1 MNQRLITEQDAVF
14 IISVAA
20 RLVEMHPSTLRK
32 YERCGLL
39 EPGRLSG
46 RLRLYSEDDI
56 ARLRQIKGL
65 VEERG
70 INLAGVELILA
81 LTDRIEQLRRIA
93 EEEPDSDRVRQAARS
108 LADRILK
115 TLGRPSPNADRLS
128 SPAPATSS
136 QAQYPNPAPR
146 AARAE

>member
-1 MNQRLITEQDAVF
+1 MISEQEAVF

-65 VEERG
+65 VEDRG

-93 EEEPDSDRVRQAARS
+93 EEEPDSDRVRQAARI
-108 LADRILK
+108 LADTLLVK
-115 TLGRPSPNADRLS
+115 LGRPAPDSERHS
-128 SPAPATSS
+128 SPAKRASS
-136 QAQYPNPAPR
+136 R
-146 AARAE
+146 

>member
-1 MNQRLITEQDAVF
+1 MNHGLISEQDAVF
-14 IISVAA
+14 IIRVAA

-39 EPGRLSG
+39 EPSRLSG

-56 ARLRQIKGL
+56 ARLRQIKEL

-70 INLAGVELILA
+70 INLAGVEFILA

-93 EEEPDSDRVRQAARS
+93 EEEPDSDRVRQAARI
-108 LADRILK
+108 LANAMLTKLARPAADADRHAAP
-115 TLGRPSPNADRLS
+115 TTEASPR
-128 SPAPATSS
+128 
-136 QAQYPNPAPR
+136 
-146 AARAE
+146 

>member
-1 MNQRLITEQDAVF
+1 MNQSLIGEQDAVF

-65 VEERG
+65 VDERG

-93 EEEPDSDRVRQAARS
+93 EEEPDSERVRQATRS
-108 LADRILK
+108 LAYTILK
-115 TLGRPSPNADRLS
+115 TLGRPSPNADRRS
-128 SPAPATSS
+128 SPAPRASS
-136 QAQYPNPAPR
+136 R
-146 AARAE
+146 

>member
-1 MNQRLITEQDAVF
+1 MKEPQLSDQDAVF

-39 EPGRLSG
+39 EPCRLSG
-46 RLRLYSEDDI
+46 RLRLYSEEDI

-70 INLAGVELILA
+70 INLAGVELA
-81 LTDRIEQLRRIA
+81 LDLTERAEQLRRVA
-93 EEEPDSDRVRQAARS
+93 DEESDADRVRFAARY
-108 LADRILK
+108 LADAMLK
-115 TLGRPSPNADRLS
+115 ILGRPASDEQSPKENSAG
-128 SPAPATSS
+128 ATV
-136 QAQYPNPAPR
+136 R
-146 AARAE
+146 

>member
-1 MNQRLITEQDAVF
+1 MISEQDAVF

-81 LTDRIEQLRRIA
+81 LTDRIEQLRRIV
-93 EEEPDSDRVRQAARS
+93 EEEPDSDRVRLAAKI
-108 LADRILK
+108 LADTMLAK
-115 TLGRPSPNADRLS
+115 LGRPAPGSDRLS
-128 SPAPATSS
+128 SPTATASS
-136 QAQYPNPAPR
+136 GVGSD
-146 AARAE
+146 